1 MKQTAARLA
10 RLTQWAGPYATLVQ
24 MVLAGLVILSVSRLG
39 LVAWQWE
46 RVSATGILGEIMV
59 QGVRADL
66 IMLGYLIVLP
76 LVLSPLLSPE
86 WNRGNGRTAR
96 LLDRLVGRLSGWQ
109 VQTSYGQMASA
120 LQGADR
126 LLALGEA
133 EAAALQSAF
142 GIERARIDIC
152 PNGIAPRFFDADPG
166 LFRQAYGID
175 VPFVL
180 MTGAISPYK
189 NQLGVVR
196 ALAGSGLRCVLIG
209 RAERAHAAYLELLQR
224 EPGVRW
230 LGPLDH
236 GDPLLASAYAAAA
249 VLALLSQGEVQPLSV
264 LEALAAGTPAVMTSR
279 SALVVPGSGAAL
291 RTVDWQ
297 DGPGIRQ
304 AIEALLRTPPPR
316 AQVAQL
322 VAEWRWEQVAQRIA
336 ANYRQALAQRR

>member
-1 MKQTAARLA
+1 MRVGVLSYPMLFQRSGGLQIQVRETVAALNAIGVEARLA
-10 RLTQWAGPYATLVQ
+10 DPVTEL
-24 MVLAGLVILSVSRLG
+24 LSSYDVVHVFSTISGNYRI
-39 LVAWQWE
+39 VE
-46 RVSATGILGEIMV
+46 SAREQQV
-59 QGVRADL
+59 
-66 IMLGYLIVLP
+66 P

-175 VPFVL
+175 GPFVL

-209 RAERAHAAYLELLQR
+209 RAERAHAGYLELLQR